1 MVVIAV
7 FWTQPLFD
15 LLLHLL
21 LHLLLYI
28 YITFYIVFI
37 LLWHS
42 FFGPG
47 YQWVNFGFAQILKF
61 SKKVVYNDF
70 LLCEFCL
77 CQTLNS
83 EDNAREASLGSWFLD
98 VKFTFYLSTL
108 RVESTKTMSMED
120 VSTGELKNKEYLR
133 SKDKAKKWL
142 DVSRHI

>member
-15 LLLHLL
+15 LLLHF
-21 LHLLLYI
+21 
-28 YITFYIVFI
+28 TFYICCYVYHVLYSFHFI
-37 LLWHS
+37 MAL

-47 YQWVNFGFAQILKF
+47 YQWVFGQILKF
-61 SKKVVYNDF
+61 SKKKKVVYNDF

-77 CQTLNS
+77 GQTRNN
-83 EDNAREASLGSWFLD
+83 EDNARVASMESWFLD

-120 VSTGELKNKEYLR
+120 VSTGVP
-133 SKDKAKKWL
+133 KK
-142 DVSRHI
+142 